1 MISKEQV
8 EHIAK
13 LARIELIE
21 EEKEKFTKELSS
33 ILDYVEK
40 LNKVDT
46 SKVKPLAQVTGLDSV
61 TREDK
66 EVQSPKSKV
75 QNKLLKEA
83 PRKKDNYI
91 QVPKILE

>member
-1 MISKEQV
+1 
-8 EHIAK
+8 
-13 LARIELIE
+13 
-21 EEKEKFTKELSS
+21 
-33 ILDYVEK
+33 LDYVEK

-61 TREDK
+61 TRGDERKKDDK
-66 EVQSPKSKV
+66 QSTTRD
-75 QNKLLKEA
+75 KLLGEA